1 MSDTNKQTVAVRI
14 APETKKQ
21 IEDNLEYGDSM
32 SAWFRDAAAKKLLID
47 EKESEHA
54 DELPE
59 GWLDDALD
67 AFFSD
72 QEAGDEGNFKAAA
85 LN

>member
-14 APETKKQ
+14 APETKDQ

-59 GWLDDALD
+59 DWLGDALD
-67 AFFSD
+67 AFFSE
-72 QEAGDEGNFKAAA
+72 EASDEGNFKAAA
-85 LN
+85 VN